1 MITPEAFCKTF
12 YASHHIPMSLY
23 RNGKEVFTAGFPKGF
38 PTYEHVLHHLFESK
52 ENPSVY
58 TMPGMEIYGIV
69 RINTSDEFIVLGPVY
84 CGEINSDML
93 KEYMRSNTIE
103 ADKHTQVRV
112 FLSSVPQYSYNRF
125 VYLLLHIYLVL
136 NGEELSVTERFGI
149 SDSQYEKEVSLKYAE
164 KSFSSREENKQHGTF
179 FFEKQMLEY
188 VKQGVPE
195 QIRTFLL
202 DTVSKGQPLTEGTLA
217 QSPLRQ
223 AKNLFIGTVTI
234 VGKFGAIPGG
244 LDIEHTYQ
252 LIDTYV
258 QECEQLQ
265 TLEEIKSLQFNMIMD
280 FTSRV
285 QQAKLPDNISNEIQS
300 AIGFINLHLTKPLS
314 VDEIA
319 EHIGRSRAYL
329 SDRFRKETGKSVG
342 EYITELKMREAKILL
357 RHTDKTLSE
366 ISNYLN
372 FSSQSYFQNVFKKQ
386 YGITPGEYRNK
397 KQG

>member
-1 MITPEAFCKTF
+1 M
-12 YASHHIPMSLY
+12 
-23 RNGKEVFTAGFPKGF
+23 
-38 PTYEHVLHHLFESK
+38 
-52 ENPSVY
+52 
-58 TMPGMEIYGIV
+58 
-69 RINTSDEFIVLGPVY
+69 
-84 CGEINSDML
+84 
-93 KEYMRSNTIE
+93 
-103 ADKHTQVRV
+103 
-112 FLSSVPQYSYNRF
+112 
-125 VYLLLHIYLVL
+125 
-136 NGEELSVTERFGI
+136 
-149 SDSQYEKEVSLKYAE
+149 
-164 KSFSSREENKQHGTF
+164 
-179 FFEKQMLEY
+179 
-188 VKQGVPE
+188 
-195 QIRTFLL
+195 L